1 MKNNLKFLLLL
12 LISLSISCSQSIKTT
27 KETQTVID
35 KYIIGYIFPQNKI
48 LNPEEIAVE
57 KLTHI
62 NYAFADISDG
72 KIIEGFKYDGENLKI
87 LNELKSI
94 NPELKILISVGGWT
108 WSGNFSDMALTKAN
122 RQKFIESS
130 IEFIQKHRL
139 DGIDLDWEYPGLP
152 GMGNTHR
159 KKDKKNFTRLL
170 KQFRKSLDDLGN
182 TGQKH
187 YLLTIAA
194 GAFEDYLNH
203 TEMKKAQKYLDF
215 VNIMTYDFTGAWNP
229 KTGHHSNLYASSFD
243 PEGNSCNKAVSMFM
257 QRGVPAEK
265 IVLGVPFYGRG
276 WQNVNPQQNG
286 LYNDSQ
292 GWEEGFS
299 YNNLVEKFINKNGF
313 VRLWDESARS
323 PYLWNDNDRKFIT
336 YDDPESLNE
345 KCNYIKMNGLR
356 GVMFWVYHA
365 DNKNELLNTIYEN
378 LAVEKKSSPI
388 D

>member
-1 MKNNLKFLLLL
+1 MKSNLKFLLLL
-12 LISLSISCSQSIKTT
+12 LISLSISCSQNIKTT
-27 KETQTVID
+27 KEPPTVMD

-48 LNPEEIAVE
+48 LNPDEIAFE

-62 NYAFADISDG
+62 NYAFADIRDG
-72 KIIEGFKYDGENLKI
+72 KIIEGFEFDAENFKI
-87 LNELKSI
+87 LNGLKSK
-94 NPELKILISVGGWT
+94 NPGLKILISVGGWT

-122 RQKFIESS
+122 RQKFIDSS
-130 IEFIQKHRL
+130 IEFIQRHQL

-159 KKDKKNFTRLL
+159 KEDKKNFTRLL
-170 KQFRKSLDDLGN
+170 KQFRKSLDELGN
-182 TGQKH
+182 ADQKH

-203 TEMKKAQKYLDF
+203 TEMKKAQRYLDF

-276 WQNVNPQQNG
+276 WQEVNPQQNG
-286 LYNDSQ
+286 LYQDAR
-292 GWEEGFS
+292 GLEGDFS
-299 YNNLVEKFINKNGF
+299 YKSLVEKFINKSGF

-323 PYLWNDNDRKFIT
+323 PFLWNGNDSKFIT
-336 YDDPESLNE
+336 YDDPASLNE
-345 KCNYIKMNGLR
+345 KCEYIKKNGLR
-356 GVMFWVYHA
+356 GVLFWEYHA
-365 DNKNELLNTIYEN
+365 DNNNELLNTLFQSLKEEGI
-378 LAVEKKSSPI
+378 SSEL
-388 D
+388 